1 MKKTLLLF
9 WPCDTNADT
18 IASSVTFCSVPPCS
32 SVGSN
37 EKTPSQHLELS
48 VFPNPMVGSG
58 RITINGL
65 NGQSFVA
72 CIYDLSGQLV
82 DYQRNV
88 SRNHIEIN
96 ASSFQSG
103 MYWCTVKT
111 NIGQTQVKFIVH

>member
-9 WPCDTNADT
+9 WPCDINADT
-18 IASSVTFCSVPPCS
+18 IAPSVTFCSAPPCS

-58 RITINGL
+58 KITINGL
-65 NGQSFVA
+65 NGQSFAA
-72 CIYDLSGQLV
+72 CIYNLSGQLV

-88 SRNHIEIN
+88 SNNQIEIN
-96 ASSFQSG
+96 ASTFQSG
-103 MYWCTVKT
+103 M
-111 NIGQTQVKFIVH
+111 IGAQLKPTSDNHW